1 MRRKL
6 VIEFTKMHGAAND
19 FIVIDNRFLRLPD
32 DRLVRIVQSYADR
45 RTGIGADG
53 LIALSAARNDEAAVR
68 MLYLNA
74 DGSEGTMCGNGLR
87 CLAHA
92 AYVGGVD
99 MRSFTVETGAGN
111 LPVALHKIS
120 EDGDDALVAATMDAS
135 GDVRRLDDGSY
146 YVWTGTDHRVVL
158 VDDVDQIDV
167 DGMGPSLRAPSV
179 ELPNGANVNWISA
192 HGDGYRIRTFERG
205 VEGETMACGTGAT
218 AAARVLDDLDKNR
231 WASIRL
237 YANGGPLTI
246 DLNTPIRLIGPSKRV
261 YRGTI
266 EIVP

>member
-6 VIEFTKMHGAAND
+6 VVEFTKMHGAAND

-32 DRLVRIVQSYADR
+32 DHLVRIVQSYADR

-53 LIALSAARNDEAAVR
+53 LIAISPARNDDAAVR

-92 AYVGGVD
+92 SYVGGVD
-99 MRSFTVETGAGN
+99 ERHFIVETGTGN
-111 LPVALHKIS
+111 LPVHIEEVS
-120 EDGDDALVAATMDAS
+120 EDGDDALVAATMDSS
-135 GDVRRLDDGSY
+135 GVVRRLADGSH

-158 VDDVDQIDV
+158 VDDVNLIDV
-167 DGMGPSLRAPSV
+167 EEIGPALRASSE

-192 HGDGYRIRTFERG
+192 YRDGYRIRTFERG
-205 VEGETMACGTGAT
+205 IEGETMACGTGAT
-218 AAARVLDDLDKNR
+218 AAARVLHDQDKKK

-237 YANGGPLTI
+237 YTNGGPLTI
-246 DLNTPIRLIGPSKRV
+246 DLKGPIRLIGPSKRV

-266 EIVP
+266 EIIP